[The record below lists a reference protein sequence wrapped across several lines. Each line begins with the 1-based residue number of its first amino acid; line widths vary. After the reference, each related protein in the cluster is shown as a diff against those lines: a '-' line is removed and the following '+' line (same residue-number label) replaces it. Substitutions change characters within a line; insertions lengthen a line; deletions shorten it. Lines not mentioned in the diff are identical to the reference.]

1 MDVSG
6 AQGLSLIDWYLALG
20 QLEWLYSGLEREN
33 LMREEGWLGCV
44 DLLDCTRRGNDEP
57 LARPSKLSQDG
68 FFKNV
73 FYLVK

>member
-1 MDVSG
+1 
-6 AQGLSLIDWYLALG
+6 
-20 QLEWLYSGLEREN
+20 
-33 LMREEGWLGCV
+33 MREEGWLGCV